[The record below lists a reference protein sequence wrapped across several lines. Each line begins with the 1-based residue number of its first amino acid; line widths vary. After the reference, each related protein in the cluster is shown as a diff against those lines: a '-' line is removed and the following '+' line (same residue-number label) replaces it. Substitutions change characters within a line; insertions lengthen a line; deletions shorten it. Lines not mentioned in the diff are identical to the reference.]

1 MTDRLGYHDRNPLV
15 SDWDG
20 TRGLHSRQVWTA
32 AMLHH
37 CRSCLLHPRFS
48 PSHTE
53 CAYTVVPR
61 IPDASAHRCH
71 RQYNVEHFPW
81 TTSTRVISTRIPRWA
96 PPLSLIKH
104 TVPVVR
110 ESRPLDR
117 ANEQRTNILAR
128 SRSYYAAA
136 PPPATFFPAPAM
148 SGAIGGAE
156 VHGFRGAAAQL
167 PRSRVLGRPIRVAPP
182 AAARPGGASAGS
194 IRAVSAVSLR
204 RLVSSLRLGRFL
216 GLGRSGRRHF

>member
-1 MTDRLGYHDRNPLV
+1 MVRLRARKGKARKERGIHLWAAKKTSRFNAPTRSNSQPPASASASWPPRASSYEQIKKKYTSRTSARCYEAPGAFSCVTDRLGYHDRNQLV

-117 ANEQRTNILAR
+117 ANEQRTNILLAR
-128 SRSYYAAA
+128 SRS
-136 PPPATFFPAPAM
+136 
-148 SGAIGGAE
+148 
-156 VHGFRGAAAQL
+156 
-167 PRSRVLGRPIRVAPP
+167 
-182 AAARPGGASAGS
+182 
-194 IRAVSAVSLR
+194 
-204 RLVSSLRLGRFL
+204 
-216 GLGRSGRRHF
+216 